1 MSISTPRDGHVVHL
15 LQHWGDAAAPMS
27 LRVKPKLG
35 SGSRM
40 ALGLLVTV
48 AAALAVY
55 LILILWIFE
64 TPGWWFSLI
73 FTVMVGGFALGI
85 GLAYVEALRSG
96 VRRERAS
103 ARWAEILSEVRGS
116 TGIVVSRDVATREDG
131 AVPRFALTVRT
142 ERGALVTGEW
152 RPQPSANSL
161 LQSQVPGVGA
171 HVKVW
176 RAERSPDSDPLVIEV
191 LDPTVAPDADPSSL
205 PKYPD

>member
-27 LRVKPKLG
+27 LRVKPTLG

-85 GLAYVEALRSG
+85 GMAYVEALRSG
-96 VRRERAS
+96 VRRERGFGEVGRDSQRGSREHRHRRLKRRGDSRRRGSSSLRTHGEGGTRCPRDRGMETTA
-103 ARWAEILSEVRGS
+103 LSELSPAIAGAGGGR
-116 TGIVVSRDVATREDG
+116 AREG
-131 AVPRFALTVRT
+131 LAC
-142 ERGALVTGEW
+142 
-152 RPQPSANSL
+152 
-161 LQSQVPGVGA
+161 
-171 HVKVW
+171 
-176 RAERSPDSDPLVIEV
+176 
-191 LDPTVAPDADPSSL
+191 
-205 PKYPD
+205 